1 MNDGQALF
9 HGKGGKKMKSNPNF
23 VCAMCGAEDMPGAV
37 GSTLILP
44 AGYGS
49 LHDMERM
56 AIPLCG
62 RCCDRLF
69 AELIQLLGAT
79 VESPW

>member
-1 MNDGQALF
+1 
-9 HGKGGKKMKSNPNF
+9 MKSNPNF

-62 RCCDRLF
+62 QVLRQAVR
-69 AELIQLLGAT
+69 GAYPVARGYSRKPMVALSST
-79 VESPW
+79 